1 MREYY
6 FEKLDVWQNSRI
18 LAKEMYKI
26 TNDFPDYEKFGITNQ
41 IRRATLSIAANIAEG
56 VSRNTDKDK
65 ARFINQAY
73 SSGIEVL
80 NFIIIAKDLQFLKEE
95 DYLHLRDRIEKI
107 TNQLNAFYNKL
118 KEK

>member
-6 FEKLDVWQNSRI
+6 FEKLDVWQNARI
-18 LAKEMYKI
+18 LAKEIYKI
-26 TNDFPDYEKFGITNQ
+26 TNHFPDYEKFGITNQ

-56 VSRNTDKDK
+56 VSRNTAKDK

-80 NFIIIAKDLQFLKEE
+80 NFIIIAKDLQFLREE
-95 DYLHLRDRIEKI
+95 DYMNLRDSIEKI